1 MPDRRALL
9 RQTAEL
15 AADFLE
21 GVDRRPVRATATHDE
36 LLETLGG
43 PLPERGE
50 APGEVIHELA
60 VRADPGI
67 VASAGPRFF
76 GFVIGGSLPA
86 TVAADWLTTAWD
98 QNGFSYVTS
107 PASSVVEEV
116 AARWLLEL
124 FGLPSTA
131 SVGFATG
138 ATMATF
144 TGLAAGRHR
153 VLARPAG
160 TSRSRA

>member
-9 RQTAEL
+9 HQTADL

-21 GVDRRPVRATATHDE
+21 GLDARPVRASAGHDE
-36 LLETLGG
+36 LVRSLGG
-43 PLPERGE
+43 PLPEHGE
-50 APGEVIHELA
+50 AAGEVIHDLA
-60 VRADPGI
+60 VSADPGI

-76 GFVIGGSLPA
+76 GFVIGGSLPS

-98 QNGFSYVTS
+98 QNGFSYSTS
-107 PASSVVEEV
+107 PAGSVVEET

-144 TGLAAGRHR
+144 PGLRPIALGAAPP
-153 VLARPAG
+153 VAYC
-160 TSRSRA
+160 RSSH